1 MIETDVNPVSTTDD
15 NIAASSDIID
25 IEQLNRVLS
34 DHDYISV
41 VPTTDDKLDAAV
53 AEVDRLKYIIDTYN
67 MERFSIERYIGSPDL
82 LNFYTGFSNHQTL
95 KKFYCTLAPSASTMI
110 AWTQFR
116 RSNVRVCDFRDSC
129 SSTALPL
136 IDQFF
141 LVLTRLRTG
150 MLEMEL
156 ADRCNISQSTIS
168 RSLIGWLNYLYFFL
182 GSVPIWPS
190 RNDVDK
196 HMPEIFKPDYILTR
210 VVIDCTE
217 LYVQKPAS

>member
-1 MIETDVNPVSTTDD
+1 VTQKTKVCSDHFKRDDYTISRNGQIRRHEGAIPSVFNWTQHAPYRKSPRTRLSPRKRLSATTHVIETDVNPVSTTDD

-25 IEQLNRVLS
+25 IEQLNRVLP

-53 AEVDRLKYIIDTYN
+53 AEIDRLKYIIDTYN
-67 MERFSIERYIGSPDL
+67 MERFSIERYVGSPDL
-82 LNFYTGFSNHQTL
+82 LNFYTGFSNYQTL
-95 KKFYCTLAPSASTMI
+95 KNFYCTLAPSASTMI

-141 LVLTRLRTG
+141 
-150 MLEMEL
+150 
-156 ADRCNISQSTIS
+156 
-168 RSLIGWLNYLYFFL
+168 
-182 GSVPIWPS
+182 
-190 RNDVDK
+190 
-196 HMPEIFKPDYILTR
+196 
-210 VVIDCTE
+210 
-217 LYVQKPAS
+217 